1 MTQFHDWEWFTGEV
15 PTGRVQTWVDGD
27 TRERAESSHVW
38 RGTSFDWANKI
49 AFRRVKE
56 PVRGEVV
63 LTGWCYDNGDGVVF
77 GRGVK
82 SNITH
87 RLTLPTEDGALI
99 CGEYVGPGGAVVKVV
114 SLAIRM
120 TAHD

>member
-63 LTGWCYDNGDGVVF
+63 LIGLPSISWCFNTCGDG
-77 GRGVK
+77 
-82 SNITH
+82 SDTH
-87 RLTLPTEDGALI
+87 RLTLPTDDGALI
-99 CGEYVGPGGAVVKVV
+99 CGEYVEPGGATIKVE
-114 SLAIRM
+114 LRQP
-120 TAHD
+120 DWQL